1 MDENKREKTI
11 LGVADMMRAMPFQ
24 VEFRV
29 KKKPAGM
36 KIIIDVTKEQMEGIA
51 KQTLEKTRRLES
63 ENKNN

>member
-11 LGVADMMRAMPFQ
+11 LGIADMMRAMPFQ

-36 KIIIDVTKEQMEGIA
+36 KIIIDVTKEYLEGIA
-51 KQTLEKTRRLES
+51 KQTLEKAKRLEPES
-63 ENKNN
+63 